1 MLPRHMLQQQIQLK
15 WSTTNTQDVVHSTAG
30 DDTESLT
37 LHISNIIFA
46 KTL

>member
-30 DDTESLT
+30 DDTDT